1 MFKTLTPVAQT
12 HVSCCLCDLIHR
24 YPERQQVDNR
34 NAQMTGNGIVNGRM
48 GSSHPNQQDRP
59 EQRPSNDADGRVL
72 GQSAKPLDRPGFQS
86 GPNKPYGEDID
97 GRRSPPRR
105 ISLDDPRDKV
115 GDPQKYTQAFYFF

>member
-1 MFKTLTPVAQT
+1 M
-12 HVSCCLCDLIHR
+12 
-24 YPERQQVDNR
+24 DNR